1 MGRGHAADR
10 SSTLTG
16 VIRRLARPLTLAVV
30 LAGAGGCSEGVPDP
44 AAPSLAK
51 TTPAPA
57 TPTITPGHDAAGV
70 AAKDLPFTAG
80 DSLAPGVGV
89 ALSDGLREAP
99 GWKPV
104 RENVAGEN
112 RYVKADGCVVSARV
126 RVNQGALAVT
136 GDDKASTVELF
147 RYLDPT
153 LVPGYLKTDTLRWGG
168 EPGKPGPAVE
178 VLAYDGVS
186 APGGKSAAVLAR
198 LFSKA
203 ASSVYISLVCPDS
216 AALAAARA
224 DVAERLVVVPP
235 TD

>member
-1 MGRGHAADR
+1 MGRGRAADR
-10 SSTLTG
+10 SYTLTG

-30 LAGAGGCSEGVPDP
+30 LAGAGGCSVGVPDP
-44 AAPSLAK
+44 AAPSVAK

-57 TPTITPGHDAAGV
+57 TPTITPGHDAAAV

-80 DSLAPGVGV
+80 DSLAPGVSV

-136 GDDKASTVELF
+136 GDDKASTVEL
-147 RYLDPT
+147 RKRAREM
-153 LVPGYLKTDTLRWGG
+153 GMRTLREDGVR
-168 EPGKPGPAVE
+168 K
-178 VLAYDGVS
+178 VLAGMTTAEEVIGVTM
-186 APGGKSAAVLAR
+186 
-198 LFSKA
+198 
-203 ASSVYISLVCPDS
+203 
-216 AALAAARA
+216 A
-224 DVAERLVVVPP
+224 DA
-235 TD
+235 D